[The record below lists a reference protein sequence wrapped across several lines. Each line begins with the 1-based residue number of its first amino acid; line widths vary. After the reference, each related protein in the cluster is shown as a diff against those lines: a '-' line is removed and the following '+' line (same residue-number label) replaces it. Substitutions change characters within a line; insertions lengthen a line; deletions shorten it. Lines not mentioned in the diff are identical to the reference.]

1 MKKEKGQRTVF
12 TRRALM
18 LGAGK
23 TVLLGLLGARLWH
36 LQVEESERY
45 AVLADENRISVRL
58 LPPPRGRIT
67 DRFGVPIADNRLNW
81 RAMLVA
87 ERTDDVGATL
97 TTLSRLVP
105 LAEHER
111 ARVERDVRRRRRFV
125 PVLVREFLDWED
137 MARLE
142 VNAPDLP
149 GIITDLGTSRFYPFA
164 EPFAHL
170 VGYVAPPAE
179 ADLDGDPMLQLPGI
193 RIGRAGLERAHD
205 RVLRGRAG
213 RVQLEVN
220 AVGRVIRELDRQE
233 GTPGQK
239 LVTTVDAGLQL
250 AVARRIEKDSAAVVV
265 LDARNGEVMAMASSP
280 SFDPNIFAEG
290 VSAAQWRAWTTNRR
304 NPLVNKA
311 TAGLYAPGSTFK
323 MVVALAAM
331 EARVTTPAERISCF
345 GVTELGDAKFHC
357 WKRGGHGALDMRE
370 AIKQSCDCYF
380 YEVARRVG
388 IDRIAAMSRR
398 FGLGVELDI
407 ELPGARTG
415 LVPTREWKRATQ
427 GVPWQQGE
435 TLVHGIGQGFT
446 QTTPL
451 QLAVMTARMVNGG
464 RAVQPHL
471 TRAIGDQ
478 LVRGH
483 RPEDWPSMGIP
494 EAHLR
499 LMRDAMSGVVNER
512 GGTAWASRLPAEAGA
527 LMGGKTGTT
536 QVRRITMAERERGL
550 RRQEDLPYE
559 WRHHALFVGFAPVE
573 NPVYALAV
581 IIEHGGGGS
590 AAAAPVARDVML
602 ETLARDPARRTTPPP
617 PPPLPPPRSG
627 DQRVAEAPS
636 PPPGPPSRERR

>member
-1 MKKEKGQRTVF
+1 MKAEKGRRTVF
-12 TRRALM
+12 TRRVLL

-23 TVLLGLLGARLWH
+23 TALLGLLGARLWQ
-36 LQVEESERY
+36 LQVKESERY
-45 AVLADENRISVRL
+45 AVLAEENRVSMRL

-67 DRFGVPIADNRLNW
+67 DRFGVAIAENRLNW

-87 ERTDDVGATL
+87 ERTDDVSATL
-97 TTLSRLVP
+97 ATFSQVVP
-105 LAEHER
+105 LTDGER
-111 ARVERDVRRRRRFV
+111 ARIERDVRRRRRFV

-137 MARLE
+137 MARIE

-149 GIITDLGTSRFYPFA
+149 GILTDVGQSRTYPFG
-164 EPFAHL
+164 ELFAHL
-170 VGYVAPPAE
+170 VGYVAAPAE

-193 RIGRAGLERAHD
+193 RIGRAGLERTHD
-205 RVLRGRAG
+205 RALRGTAG

-233 GTPGQK
+233 GTPGQD
-239 LVTTVDAGLQL
+239 VTTTLDAGLQA
-250 AVARRIEKDSAAVVV
+250 AVAKRIENDSAAVVV

-290 VSAAQWRAWTTNRR
+290 VSAAQWRAWTSNRR

-311 TAGLYAPGSTFK
+311 VSGLYAPGSTFK

-331 EARVTTPAERISCF
+331 EGRVVTPAERIFCA
-345 GVTELGDAKFHC
+345 GVTQLGDSKFHC

-380 YEVARRVG
+380 YEVARRIG
-388 IDRIAAMSRR
+388 IDRIAAMARR
-398 FGLGVELDI
+398 FGLGVELEL
-407 ELPGARTG
+407 ELPGARAG

-427 GVPWQQGE
+427 GVAWQQGE

-446 QTTPL
+446 QVTPL

-464 RAVQPHL
+464 RAIQPHL
-471 TRAIGDQ
+471 TRAIGGQ

-483 RPEDWPSMGIP
+483 RPEDWPAMGIP
-494 EAHLR
+494 DAHLR
-499 LMRDAMSGVVNER
+499 LMVDSMAGVVNER
-512 GGTAWASRLPAEAGA
+512 GGTAWASRLPGELGA
-527 LMGGKTGTT
+527 AMGGKTGTT

-573 NPVYALAV
+573 TPVYAMAV
-581 IIEHGGGGS
+581 IVEHGGGGS
-590 AAAAPVARDVML
+590 AAAAPVARDVL
-602 ETLARDPARRTTPPP
+602 IETLTRDPARRTTPPP
-617 PPPLPPPRSG
+617 APSRPAGP
-627 DQRVAEAPS
+627 RVAEAAT
-636 PPPGPPSRERR
+636 PPQAPLVQR

>member
-1 MKKEKGQRTVF
+1 MKTEKGRRAVF
-12 TRRALM
+12 TRRVLV

-23 TVLLGLLGARLWH
+23 TALLCLLGGRLWQ
-36 LQVEESERY
+36 LQVKESERY
-45 AVLADENRISVRL
+45 AMLAEENRVSMRL
-58 LPPPRGRIT
+58 LPPPRGRIV
-67 DRFGVPIADNRLNW
+67 DRFGVPIAENRLNW

-97 TTLSRLVP
+97 ATFTRIVP
-105 LAEHER
+105 LTDGER
-111 ARVERDVRRRRRFV
+111 ARIERDVRRRRRFV
-125 PVLVREFLDWED
+125 PVLVREFLEWED

-149 GIITDLGTSRFYPFA
+149 GIVTDVGQSRTYPFG
-164 EPFAHL
+164 ELFAHL
-170 VGYVAPPAE
+170 VGYVAAPAE

-205 RVLRGRAG
+205 LALRGRAG
-213 RVQLEVN
+213 QVQLEVN
-220 AVGRVIRELDRQE
+220 VVGRVIRELDRQE
-233 GTPGQK
+233 GTPGQD
-239 LVTTVDAGLQL
+239 VTTTLDAGLQA
-250 AVARRIEKDSAAVVV
+250 AVAKRIESDSAAVVV

-280 SFDPNIFAEG
+280 AFDPNIFTEG

-311 TAGLYAPGSTFK
+311 VSGLYAPGSTFK

-331 EARVTTPAERISCF
+331 EGRFVTPGERVFCP
-345 GVTELGDAKFHC
+345 GVTLLGDSKFHC
-357 WKRGGHGALDMRE
+357 WKRGGHGHLDMRE

-398 FGLGVELDI
+398 FGLGVELEF

-427 GVPWQQGE
+427 GVAWQQGE

-464 RAVQPHL
+464 RAIQPHL
-471 TRAIGDQ
+471 TRAIGGQ

-483 RPEDWPSMGIP
+483 KPEDWPMMGIP
-494 EAHLR
+494 DTQLR
-499 LMRDAMSGVVNER
+499 LMLDSMSGVVNER
-512 GGTAWASRLPAEAGA
+512 GGTAWASRLPAELGA
-527 LMGGKTGTT
+527 AMGGKTGTT

-550 RRQEDLPYE
+550 RRQEDLPHE

-573 NPVYALAV
+573 NPVYALSV
-581 IIEHGGGGS
+581 IVEHGGGGS
-590 AAAAPVARDVML
+590 AAAAPVARDVL
-602 ETLARDPARRTTPPP
+602 IETLTRDPARRTTPPP
-617 PPPLPPPRSG
+617 APPRP
-627 DQRVAEAPS
+627 DAQRVAEAA
-636 PPPGPPSRERR
+636 PPGPRESR

>member
-1 MKKEKGQRTVF
+1 MKRERTRRALF
-12 TRRALM
+12 TRRVLM

-23 TVLLGLLGARLWH
+23 TVLLGLLTGRLWQ

-45 AVLADENRISVRL
+45 AVLAEENRISVRL
-58 LPPPRGRIT
+58 LPPPRGRIL
-67 DRFGVPIADNRLNW
+67 DRFGVPIAENRMNW

-87 ERTDDVGATL
+87 ERTDDVAATL
-97 TTLSRLVP
+97 ATFSNLVP
-105 LAEHER
+105 LSDHER
-111 ARVERDVRRRRRFV
+111 ARIERDVRRRRRFV

-137 MARLE
+137 MARIE

-149 GIITDLGTSRFYPFA
+149 GILTDLGTSRTYPFG

-193 RIGRAGLERAHD
+193 RIGRAGLERQHD

-213 RVQLEVN
+213 KVQLEVN

-233 GTPGQK
+233 GTPGK
-239 LVTTVDAGLQL
+239 TLTTTLDAGLQL
-250 AVARRIEKDSAAVVV
+250 AAAKRIENDSAAVVV
-265 LDARNGEVMAMASSP
+265 LDARNGEVLAMASSP
-280 SFDPNIFAEG
+280 SFDPNIFTEG

-311 TAGLYAPGSTFK
+311 IAGLYAPGSTFK
-323 MVVALAAM
+323 MVVALAGL
-331 EARVTTPAERISCF
+331 EARAVTPGERIACW

-357 WKRGGHGALDMRE
+357 WKRGGHGWLDMRE

-398 FGLGVELDI
+398 FGLGVDLELD
-407 ELPGARTG
+407 LPGARAG

-435 TLVHGIGQGFT
+435 TLVHGIGQGFL
-446 QTTPL
+446 QVTPL

-464 RAVQPHL
+464 RAIQPHL
-471 TRAIGDQ
+471 TRALDGE

-483 RPEDWPSMGIP
+483 RLEDWPAMGIP
-494 EAHLR
+494 EGHLQ
-499 LMRDAMSGVVNER
+499 LMRDAMAGVVNER
-512 GGTAWASRLPAEAGA
+512 GGTAWASRLPAELG
-527 LMGGKTGTT
+527 LQMGGKTGTT
-536 QVRRITMAERERGL
+536 QVRRITLAERERGL

-559 WRHHALFVGFAPVE
+559 WRHHALFVGFAPVDQ
-573 NPVYALAV
+573 PVYAISV
-581 IIEHGGGGS
+581 VVEHGGGGS
-590 AAAAPVARDVML
+590 TAAAPIARDVL
-602 ETLARDPARRTTPPP
+602 IETLLRDPARRTTPPP
-617 PPPLPPPRSG
+617 APPRP
-627 DQRVAEAPS
+627 DTQRVAEAAPAPS
-636 PPPGPPSRERR
+636 PPRR

>member
-1 MKKEKGQRTVF
+1 MKKERGRRAVF
-12 TRRALM
+12 TRRVLM
-18 LGAGK
+18 LGAGQ
-23 TVLLGLLGARLWH
+23 TVLLGVLAGRLWQ

-45 AVLADENRISVRL
+45 AVLAEENRISVRL
-58 LPPPRGRIT
+58 LPPPRGRIL
-67 DRFGVPIADNRLNW
+67 DRFGVPIAENRLNW

-87 ERTDDVGATL
+87 ERTDDVAATL
-97 TTLSRLVP
+97 ATFSKLVP
-105 LAEHER
+105 LGEHER

-125 PVLVREFLDWED
+125 PVLVREFLEWED

-149 GIITDLGTSRFYPFA
+149 GILTDLGTSRTYPFA
-164 EPFAHL
+164 ETFAHL
-170 VGYVAPPAE
+170 VGYVASPAE

-193 RIGRAGLERAHD
+193 RIGRAGLERQHD
-205 RVLRGRAG
+205 RALRGRAG
-213 RVQLEVN
+213 KVQLEVN

-233 GTPGQK
+233 GTPGQA
-239 LVTTVDAGLQL
+239 LTTTLDAGLQL
-250 AVARRIEKDSAAVVV
+250 AVARRIENDSAAAVV

-311 TAGLYAPGSTFK
+311 IAGLYAPGSTFK
-323 MVVALAAM
+323 MVVALAGL
-331 EARVTTPAERISCF
+331 EARVVTPAERISCY
-345 GVTELGDAKFHC
+345 GLTELGDARFHC
-357 WKRGGHGALDMRE
+357 WKKGGHGGLDMRE

-398 FGLGVELDI
+398 FGLGVELELD
-407 ELPGARTG
+407 LPGARAG

-446 QTTPL
+446 QVSPL

-464 RAVQPHL
+464 RAIQPHL
-471 TRAIGDQ
+471 TRALDGQ

-499 LMRDAMSGVVNER
+499 IMRDAMGGVVNER
-512 GGTAWASRLPAEAGA
+512 GGTAWASRLPAELGV

-536 QVRRITMAERERGL
+536 QVRRITLAERERGL

-573 NPVYALAV
+573 QPVYAVSV
-581 IIEHGGGGS
+581 IVEHGGGGS
-590 AAAAPVARDVML
+590 AAAAPVARDVL
-602 ETLARDPARRTTPPP
+602 IETLTRDPARRTSPPP
-617 PPPLPPPRSG
+617 APPRPEP
-627 DQRVAEAPS
+627 QRVADAA
-636 PPPGPPSRERR
+636 PPPAQPRR

>member
-1 MKKEKGQRTVF
+1 VKKEKGRRAVF
-12 TRRALM
+12 TRRVLM

-23 TVLLGLLGARLWH
+23 TVLLGLLAGRLWQ
-36 LQVEESERY
+36 LQVTESERY
-45 AVLADENRISVRL
+45 AVLAEENRISVRL
-58 LPPPRGRIT
+58 LPPPRGSIV
-67 DRFGVPIADNRLNW
+67 DRFGVPIAENRLNW

-97 TTLSRLVP
+97 ATFSNLVP

-111 ARVERDVRRRRRFV
+111 ARIERDVRRRRRFV
-125 PVLVREFLDWED
+125 PVLVREFLEWED

-149 GIITDLGTSRFYPFA
+149 GILTDLGTSRTYPFG
-164 EPFAHL
+164 ETFAHI

-193 RIGRAGLERAHD
+193 RIGRAGLERQHD
-205 RVLRGRAG
+205 KALRGRAG
-213 RVQLEVN
+213 KVQLEVN

-233 GTPGQK
+233 GTPGQA
-239 LVTTVDAGLQL
+239 LTTTLDAGLQL

-311 TAGLYAPGSTFK
+311 IAGLYAPGSTFK
-323 MVVALAAM
+323 MVVALAGL
-331 EARVTTPAERISCF
+331 EARAVTPGERISCF
-345 GVTELGDAKFHC
+345 GLVELGDAKFHC
-357 WKRGGHGALDMRE
+357 WKKGGHGGLDMRE

-398 FGLGVELDI
+398 FGLGVELELD
-407 ELPGARTG
+407 LPGARAG

-435 TLVHGIGQGFT
+435 TLVHGIGQGFI
-446 QTTPL
+446 QVSPL

-464 RAVQPHL
+464 RAIQPHL
-471 TRAIGDQ
+471 TRAIGGQ

-494 EAHLR
+494 EAQLR
-499 LMRDAMSGVVNER
+499 LMRDAMAGVVNER
-512 GGTAWASRLPAEAGA
+512 GGTAWASRLPAELGVA
-527 LMGGKTGTT
+527 MGGKTGTT
-536 QVRRITMAERERGL
+536 QVRRITLAERERGL

-573 NPVYALAV
+573 DPVYALAV
-581 IIEHGGGGS
+581 IVEHGGGGS
-590 AAAAPVARDVML
+590 AAAAPVARDVL
-602 ETLARDPARRTTPPP
+602 IETLTRDPARRTTPPP
-617 PPPLPPPRSG
+617 APPRPEP
-627 DQRVAEAPS
+627 QRMAAAAP
-636 PPPGPPSRERR
+636 REGRR

>member
-1 MKKEKGQRTVF
+1 VKKERGRRAVF
-12 TRRALM
+12 TRRVLM
-18 LGAGK
+18 LGAGQ
-23 TVLLGLLGARLWH
+23 TVLLGVLAGRLWQ

-45 AVLADENRISVRL
+45 AVLAEENRISVRL
-58 LPPPRGRIT
+58 LPPPRGRIL
-67 DRFGVPIADNRLNW
+67 DRFGVPIAENRLNW

-87 ERTDDVGATL
+87 ERTDDVAATL
-97 TTLSRLVP
+97 ATFSKLVP
-105 LAEHER
+105 LGEHER

-125 PVLVREFLDWED
+125 PVLVREFLEWED

-149 GIITDLGTSRFYPFA
+149 GILTDLGTSRTYPFA
-164 EPFAHL
+164 ETFAHL
-170 VGYVAPPAE
+170 VGYVASPAE

-193 RIGRAGLERAHD
+193 RIGRAGLERQHD
-205 RVLRGRAG
+205 RALRGRAG
-213 RVQLEVN
+213 KVQLEVN

-233 GTPGQK
+233 GTPGQA
-239 LVTTVDAGLQL
+239 LTTTLDAGLQL
-250 AVARRIEKDSAAVVV
+250 AVARRIENDSAAAVV

-311 TAGLYAPGSTFK
+311 IAGLYAPGSTFK
-323 MVVALAAM
+323 MVVALAGL
-331 EARVTTPAERISCF
+331 EARVVTPAERISCY
-345 GVTELGDAKFHC
+345 GLTELGDARFHC
-357 WKRGGHGALDMRE
+357 WKKGGHGGLDMRE

-398 FGLGVELDI
+398 FGLGVELELD
-407 ELPGARTG
+407 LPGARAG

-446 QTTPL
+446 QVSPL

-464 RAVQPHL
+464 RAIQPHL
-471 TRAIGDQ
+471 TRALDGQ

-499 LMRDAMSGVVNER
+499 IMRDAMGGVVNER
-512 GGTAWASRLPAEAGA
+512 GGTAWASRLPAELGV

-536 QVRRITMAERERGL
+536 QVRRITLAERERGL

-573 NPVYALAV
+573 QPVYAVSV
-581 IIEHGGGGS
+581 IVEHGGGGS
-590 AAAAPVARDVML
+590 AAAAPVARDVL
-602 ETLARDPARRTTPPP
+602 IETLTRDPARRTSPPP
-617 PPPLPPPRSG
+617 APPRPEP
-627 DQRVAEAPS
+627 QRVADAA
-636 PPPGPPSRERR
+636 PPPAQPRR

>member
-1 MKKEKGQRTVF
+1 V
-12 TRRALM
+12 LL

-23 TVLLGLLGARLWH
+23 TALLGLLGARLWQ
-36 LQVEESERY
+36 LQVKESERY
-45 AVLADENRISVRL
+45 AVLAEENRVSMRL
-58 LPPPRGRIT
+58 LPPPRGRIA
-67 DRFGVPIADNRLNW
+67 DRFGVPIAENRLNW

-97 TTLSRLVP
+97 ATFTRIVP
-105 LAEHER
+105 LTDGER
-111 ARVERDVRRRRRFV
+111 ARIERDVRRRRRFV
-125 PVLVREFLDWED
+125 PVLVREFLEWED

-149 GIITDLGTSRFYPFA
+149 GIVTDVGQSRTYPFG
-164 EPFAHL
+164 ELFAHL
-170 VGYVAPPAE
+170 VGYVAAPAE

-205 RVLRGRAG
+205 LALRGRAG
-213 RVQLEVN
+213 QVQLEVN
-220 AVGRVIRELDRQE
+220 VVGRVIRELDRQE
-233 GTPGQK
+233 GTPGQD
-239 LVTTVDAGLQL
+239 VTTTLDAGLQA
-250 AVARRIEKDSAAVVV
+250 AVAKRIENDSAAVVV

-290 VSAAQWRAWTTNRR
+290 VSAAQWRAWTTNKR

-311 TAGLYAPGSTFK
+311 VSGLYAPGSTFK

-331 EARVTTPAERISCF
+331 EGRFITPGERVFCP
-345 GVTELGDAKFHC
+345 GVTQLGDSKFHC
-357 WKRGGHGALDMRE
+357 WKRGGHGHLDMRE

-398 FGLGVELDI
+398 FGLGVELEF

-427 GVPWQQGE
+427 GVAWQQGE

-471 TRAIGDQ
+471 TRAIGGQ

-483 RPEDWPSMGIP
+483 KPEDWPMMGIP

-499 LMRDAMSGVVNER
+499 LMVDSMAGTVNER
-512 GGTAWASRLPAEAGA
+512 GGTAWASRLPAELGA
-527 LMGGKTGTT
+527 AMGGKTGTT

-559 WRHHALFVGFAPVE
+559 WRHHALFVGFAPAE
-573 NPVYALAV
+573 NPVYALSV
-581 IIEHGGGGS
+581 IVEHGGGGS
-590 AAAAPVARDVML
+590 AAAAPVARDVL
-602 ETLARDPARRTTPPP
+602 IETLTRDPARRTTPPP
-617 PPPLPPPRSG
+617 APPRP
-627 DQRVAEAPS
+627 DAQRVAEAT
-636 PPPGPPSRERR
+636 PPGPREGR